1 MSSSSGTCRG
11 FCGFFCGARNNCC
24 GIQVGEFLKL
34 GGSEDYLIV
43 FELKRDCKGNFKCVR
58 YFPKRHFSKSDFPS
72 DDFAISNFPNVQF
85 PKRQLFKRL
94 VRPSEAPEATTGVHE
109 SICVRE
115 GEIFVVPPLA
125 TLWPTPLKTPFL
137 KKYCY
142 LF

>member
-85 PKRQLFKRL
+85 PKRQLFKRG
-94 VRPSEAPEATTGVHE
+94 AT
-109 SICVRE
+109 RA
-115 GEIFVVPPLA
+115 FVLGRGRFLLFPP
-125 TLWPTPLKTPFL
+125 WQHCGPPP
-137 KKYCY
+137 
-142 LF
+142 